1 MKKIIYLLLIAGI
14 TLASCNKE
22 QELLIENV
30 HELKSNDIEYE
41 FFILKDNDDKKVI
54 FYQETHGVFKQVKA
68 NKYLMSRLAIPVL
81 TFNCESG
88 NYRYYLDTTTFAW
101 FELDKTELTLR
112 RVGPETVE
120 QACG

>member
-1 MKKIIYLLLIAGI
+1 MKKIIYLFLIAGI
-14 TLASCNKE
+14 TLASCNKNQDLQIE
-22 QELLIENV
+22 QLKTQEFYIIEDYTK
-30 HELKSNDIEYE
+30 EPIMFYE
-41 FFILKDNDDKKVI
+41 VKNG
-54 FYQETHGVFKQVKA
+54 FYKQVKA

-112 RVGPETVE
+112 RVGPETVQ